1 MVRSAAVSLRVEP
14 DVKDALE
21 AAARADGRTMAQF
34 VERLLISHLRSGGF
48 LAGQPHSA
56 APDEG
61 KSPDELTSEND
72 G

>member
-21 AAARADGRTMAQF
+21 AAARADGRTMAQY
-34 VERLLISHLRSGGF
+34 VERLLVSHLRSGGF
-48 LAGQPHSA
+48 LADA
-56 APDEG
+56 ARPDQG
-61 KSPDELTSEND
+61 KTPDELTSEND